1 MEINKET
8 RLSPKKRQNF
18 SKKRQ
23 AILETICNT
32 TIHPTAEWVYQTL
45 KPEYPDLSLGTVYRN
60 IAGFKQEGLIFRAA
74 IVNGQERLDGNLSAH
89 SHFICTQ
96 CGAVLDLC
104 ENLHDPVQKQKVE
117 QDYQVEVEY
126 QEVVF
131 YGKCSACRTG
141 KVSLQ

>member
-1 MEINKET
+1 MDVHKGT
-8 RLSPKKRQNF
+8 TLSQKKRQNF

-23 AILETICNT
+23 AILEVICNT
-32 TIHPTAEWVYQTL
+32 TIHPTVEWVYQTL
-45 KPEYPDLSLGTVYRN
+45 KPQYPDLSLGTVYRN
-60 IAGFKQEGLIFRAA
+60 IAGFKQEGLVCRAA

-104 ENLHDPVQKQKVE
+104 GDLQDPMLNQQIE
-117 QDYQVEVEY
+117 QDYEVQVEY

-131 YGKCSACRTG
+131 YGKCPACKSG
-141 KVSLQ
+141 KTSLQ